1 MIDTVSV
8 ILDVS
13 VDLSLYLT
21 EEKYHSQYEDDTEA
35 KMILKERIKENVSV

>member
-1 MIDTVSV
+1 MIDTASV

-21 EEKYHSQYEDDTEA
+21 EEKYHSQYEDDIEA
-35 KMILKERIKENVSV
+35 KMILKDIIKEKVSV

>member
-1 MIDTVSV
+1 MIDTASV

-21 EEKYHSQYEDDTEA
+21 EEKYHSQYEDDNEA

>member
-1 MIDTVSV
+1 MIDTASV

-13 VDLSLYLT
+13 ADLSLYLT
-21 EEKYHSQYEDDTEA
+21 EEKYHSQYEDDIEA